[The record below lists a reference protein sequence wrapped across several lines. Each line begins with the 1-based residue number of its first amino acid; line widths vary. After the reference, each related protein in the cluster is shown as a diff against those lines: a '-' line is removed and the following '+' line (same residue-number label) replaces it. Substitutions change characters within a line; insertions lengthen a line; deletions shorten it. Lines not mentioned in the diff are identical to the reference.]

1 MKATLFFDPEDTRNR
16 IVFEPT
22 LTTGVGWSTGLWLG
36 YRGYGF
42 GFQKSISENSDYDL
56 ELSAGS
62 SSYGLNFRLRNYKA
76 SKMDLHFV
84 ATFPGE
90 ENTEYRFVEDGEK
103 LKLESPISY
112 KTILIEGY
120 YLFNGKHY
128 SNTAVFDQ
136 STQQVKSAGSLM
148 AGFTWFRSSVE
159 YANQQSATIIDLMNN
174 VGKTKQWQFAV
185 GAGYAYNW
193 VPQRDWLFNIQVMPM
208 LTLLNHI
215 KTWEYT
221 IDFEENDNSEESSYY
236 YPALVPDNI
245 STRKSH
251 IMPGGVAKAGV
262 VYNHKRLFVS
272 ATGQISTY
280 GYKHDNN
287 RLRLVDWFA
296 NASFG
301 VRF

>member
-1 MKATLFFDPEDTRNR
+1 MFFDPEDTQNR

-22 LTTGVGWSTGLWLG
+22 LTTEVGWSTGLWLG

-42 GFQKSISENSDYDL
+42 GFQKSISDNSDYDL
-56 ELSAGS
+56 ELSVGNN
-62 SSYGLNFRLRNYKA
+62 SYGLDFRLRHYDA
-76 SKMDLHFV
+76 SKMDMHFV
-84 ATFPGE
+84 ANLPDE
-90 ENTEYRFVEDGEK
+90 DNNSYQIVENAEK
-103 LKLESPISY
+103 IELESPISY
-112 KTILIEGY
+112 RTLIIEGY
-120 YLFNGKHY
+120 YIFNGKHY
-128 SNTAVFDQ
+128 SNSAVFDQ
-136 STQQVKSAGSLM
+136 SVQQVKSAGSLV
-148 AGFTWFRSSVE
+148 AGATWFSSTVN
-159 YANQQSATIIDLMNN
+159 YANLKSATIIDFMNN
-174 VGKTKQWQFAV
+174 VGKTKQWQFSI

-193 VPQRDWLFNIQVMPM
+193 VPQRDWLFNIQAMPM

-215 KTWEYT
+215 RTWEYT
-221 IDFEENDNSEESSYY
+221 IDFEEKENSEESGYY
-236 YPALVPDNI
+236 YPALKPDNI

-287 RLRLVDWFA
+287 SLRLVDWFA